1 MATSSFNAVE
11 RRPSLSLL
19 AAIYLSLSAW
29 MFSQERGMRR
39 SGGPGILGLELA
51 GSVDRVEEILATWGP
66 DGRAAARRSLLID
79 YGVLA
84 SYGPLMAALCRSSAK
99 RLQRRGSRNLV
110 RLGPVLAG
118 GQLAAAACDV
128 AENTALLAVLRGRR
142 GNLPAV
148 GRASAILKF
157 SLLGAG
163 TGYIAVG
170 MRIGR

>member
-1 MATSSFNAVE
+1 MAALIFNAI
-11 RRPSLSLL
+11 RRRSSLSLL
-19 AAIYLSLSAW
+19 GAVYVSLSAW
-29 MFSQERGMRR
+29 MFSQEKWMRR
-39 SGGPGILGLELA
+39 SGGPGIVGLELA

-84 SYGPLMAALCRSSAK
+84 SYGLLMATLCRLSAE
-99 RLQRRGSRNLV
+99 RLRRRGSRRLS
-110 RLGPVLAG
+110 RLGPALAR
-118 GQLAAAACDV
+118 GQFAAAACDV
-128 AENTALLAVLRGRR
+128 AENTALLAVLRGQR

-163 TGYIAVG
+163 AGYIALG
-170 MRIGR
+170 MRSEC